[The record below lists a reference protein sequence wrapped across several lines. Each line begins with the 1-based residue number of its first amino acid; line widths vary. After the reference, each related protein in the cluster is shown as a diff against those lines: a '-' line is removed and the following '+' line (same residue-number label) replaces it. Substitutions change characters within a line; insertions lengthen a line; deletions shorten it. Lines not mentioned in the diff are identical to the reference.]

1 MKFTLNRDPE
11 NKTQKIPYP
20 AMQLSGLADA
30 KELVLHAEEG
40 FLLLSRKELTAR
52 EAVKAI
58 AFLDGLV
65 SSLVAQLGEASCDL
79 AARWEEAAPLD
90 EFDEEVLEMLQDLA
104 IDLDGL
110 RMLLAVEGGRHLS
123 TPTPRKR
130 PENGGNCLCGG
141 PAITP
146 TWPAGTPLRRLSGST
161 STAPIWRTIAWMMC

>member
-20 AMQLSGLADA
+20 AMQLSSLADA
-30 KELVLHAEEG
+30 QELVLHAEDG

-65 SSLVAQLGEASCDL
+65 SSLVAQLGEASCGL
-79 AARWEEAAPLD
+79 AARWEEAAPQD
-90 EFDEEVLEMLQDLA
+90 EFDEEVLEMLRDLA

-110 RMLLAVEGGRHLS
+110 RMLLAVEVGGR
-123 TPTPRKR
+123 
-130 PENGGNCLCGG
+130 
-141 PAITP
+141 
-146 TWPAGTPLRRLSGST
+146 
-161 STAPIWRTIAWMMC
+161 